1 MLASV
6 LSAER
11 CSTMAESLRALAA
24 GYRPISPA
32 IEEVAVTG
40 LNEADVEAAAVG
52 WLAGL
57 GWNVAH
63 GTEVNPD
70 AAPAERTDYS
80 AVALAA
86 TLREALARLNP
97 ELPGET
103 LSNAVRRLTH
113 PEGATLEARN
123 RAFHRMVVDGVTVE
137 YRDDGRIR
145 GAQARVIDFDDPA
158 NNDWLAVNQFTVVE
172 NKIERRPDV
181 VLFVNGLPLGVI
193 ELKNP
198 ADADATIWT
207 AWQQLQTYKADLS
220 GLFSMNAVMMVSD
233 GLEARLA
240 TYTESGGRG
249 ETALDQAEAV
259 AVMQEKYEICR
270 GLFWGFDWSE
280 WAGGD
285 AQARLGLLPAALEHI
300 LAQADGKDRCTTA
313 VRELSQAFALAVPD
327 PAAMSIRDDVAFFQA
342 VAAALSKPAPGESRL
357 EEDLDHAV
365 RQIISRAVTPQ
376 GVLDIFA
383 AAGLDKPDISVLSE
397 EFLAEVRGL
406 PQRNLAVEALRRL
419 LQGEVNRRRVRNVV
433 QARSFSEMLAQSI
446 LRYQN
451 RAIEAAQVIEELIGL
466 AEEIREADARGEQ
479 LGLSEEELAF
489 YDALETN
496 DSAVK
501 VLGDETLR
509 AIACELVETVRNNVT
524 IDWTMRENVRAK
536 LRSYVRRI
544 LRRHGYPPDKQEK
557 ATQTVLEQAEALSDV
572 WATAA

>member
-1 MLASV
+1 M
-6 LSAER
+6 
-11 CSTMAESLRALAA
+11 
-24 GYRPISPA
+24 
-32 IEEVAVTG
+32 TG

-285 AQARLGLLPAALEHI
+285 AQARLGLLPAALEDI

-342 VAAALSKPAPGESRL
+342 VAAALSKPAPGECRL

-466 AEEIREADARGEQ
+466 AQEIREADARGER
-479 LGLSEEELAF
+479 LGLSDEELAF

-536 LRSYVRRI
+536 LRTMVRRI

-557 ATQTVLEQAEALSDV
+557 ATKTVLEQAEARSAT
-572 WATAA
+572 WATTA

>member
-1 MLASV
+1 
-6 LSAER
+6 
-11 CSTMAESLRALAA
+11 MAESLRALAA

-145 GAQARVIDFDDPA
+145 GAQARV
-158 NNDWLAVNQFTVVE
+158 V
-172 NKIERRPDV
+172 
-181 VLFVNGLPLGVI
+181 
-193 ELKNP
+193 
-198 ADADATIWT
+198 
-207 AWQQLQTYKADLS
+207 
-220 GLFSMNAVMMVSD
+220 
-233 GLEARLA
+233 
-240 TYTESGGRG
+240 
-249 ETALDQAEAV
+249 
-259 AVMQEKYEICR
+259 
-270 GLFWGFDWSE
+270 GLFWGFDWSSWTE
-280 WAGGD
+280 GD

-365 RQIISRAVTPQ
+365 RQIISPAVTPQ

-383 AAGLDKPDISVLSE
+383 AASLDKPDISVLSE

-466 AEEIREADARGEQ
+466 AQEIRE
-479 LGLSEEELAF
+479 
-489 YDALETN
+489 
-496 DSAVK
+496 
-501 VLGDETLR
+501 
-509 AIACELVETVRNNVT
+509 
-524 IDWTMRENVRAK
+524 
-536 LRSYVRRI
+536 
-544 LRRHGYPPDKQEK
+544 
-557 ATQTVLEQAEALSDV
+557 AEALSDV